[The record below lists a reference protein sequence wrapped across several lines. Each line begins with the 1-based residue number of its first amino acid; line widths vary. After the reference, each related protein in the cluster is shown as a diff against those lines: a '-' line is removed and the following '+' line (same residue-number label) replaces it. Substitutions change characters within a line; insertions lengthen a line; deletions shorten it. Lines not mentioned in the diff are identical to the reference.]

1 MHFRGDL
8 MGDFLVR
15 IYYEDT
21 DCGGIVYHTNYIKY
35 CERARSE
42 IFFSANAMPNTERVG
57 LVVRKLNAEFLDSA
71 KLGDLLVVKT
81 QILKL
86 GGSSLTLLQEIY
98 LAPDSLLL
106 DSAKSAESAP
116 FCHSERSE
124 ESQKNPQNRDSSPA
138 AQNDN
143 AKKIFQ
149 CEVKLACIDIKRKK
163 IVKIP
168 SEILAILQSKF

>member
-42 IFFSANAMPNTERVG
+42 IFFSKGAMPNTQSIG

-81 QILKL
+81 KILKL

-98 LAPDSLLL
+98 RANDSSLL
-106 DSAKSAESAP
+106 DSAESAESWQ
-116 FCHSERSE
+116 ST
-124 ESQKNPQNRDSSPA
+124 
-138 AQNDN
+138 
-143 AKKIFQ
+143 KIFQ

>member
-1 MHFRGDL
+1 

-42 IFFSANAMPNTERVG
+42 IFFSAGILPNTERVG

-81 QILKL
+81 KILKL
-86 GGSSLTLLQEIY
+86 GGSSLTLAQEIY
-98 LAPDSLLL
+98 RAHDSLLL
-106 DSAKSAESAP
+106 NSAESAELWQ
-116 FCHSERSE
+116 ST
-124 ESQKNPQNRDSSPA
+124 
-138 AQNDN
+138 
-143 AKKIFQ
+143 KIFQ

-168 SEILAILQSKF
+168 SEILAILQTKF

>member
-15 IYYEDT
+15 VYYEDT

-42 IFFSANAMPNTERVG
+42 IFFSAGAMPNTQSVG

-98 LAPDSLLL
+98 HAPDSSLRGVANAEAIQRNKM
-106 DSAKSAESAP
+106 DCHESA
-116 FCHSERSE
+116 
-124 ESQKNPQNRDSSPA
+124 NADSR
-138 AQNDN
+138 NDN
-143 AKKIFQ
+143 VAPKLIFS

>member
-1 MHFRGDL
+1 

-42 IFFSANAMPNTERVG
+42 IFFSAGILPNTERVG

-81 QILKL
+81 KIMKL
-86 GGSSLTLLQEIY
+86 GQTSLTLAQEIY
-98 LAPDSLLL
+98 RAHDSLLL
-106 DSAKSAESAP
+106 DSAESAESAP
-116 FCHSERSE
+116 FCHSEQSE
-124 ESQKNPQNRDSSPA
+124 ESQKNPQNRDSSPKA
-138 AQNDN
+138 HND
-143 AKKIFQ
+143 KIIKIFQ
-149 CEVKLACIDIKRKK
+149 CEVKLACIDIERKK

-168 SEILAILQSKF
+168 SEILAILQTKF

>member
-1 MHFRGDL
+1 MSE
-8 MGDFLVR
+8 FLVR

-42 IFFSANAMPNTERVG
+42 IFFSANAMPNTQRIG

-81 QILKL
+81 KILKL
-86 GGSSLTLLQEIY
+86 GQSSLTLKQEIF
-98 LAPDSLLL
+98 DST
-106 DSAKSAESAP
+106 KIESA
-116 FCHSERSE
+116 
-124 ESQKNPQNRDSSPA
+124 
-138 AQNDN
+138 
-143 AKKIFQ
+143 KIFQ
-149 CEVKLACIDIKRKK
+149 CEVKLACIDIERKK

-168 SEILAILQSKF
+168 SEILAILQSKFY

>member
-1 MHFRGDL
+1 

-42 IFFSANAMPNTERVG
+42 IFFSAGILPNTERVG

-81 QILKL
+81 KIVKL
-86 GGSSLTLLQEIY
+86 GQTSLTLLQEIY
-98 LAPDSLLL
+98 RANDSSLL
-106 DSAKSAESAP
+106 DSAESAESWQ
-116 FCHSERSE
+116 ST
-124 ESQKNPQNRDSSPA
+124 
-138 AQNDN
+138 
-143 AKKIFQ
+143 KIFQ
-149 CEVKLACIDIKRKK
+149 CEVKLACIDIERKK

-168 SEILAILQSKF
+168 SEILAIFQTKF

>member
-1 MHFRGDL
+1 MS
-8 MGDFLVR
+8 DFLVR

-42 IFFSANAMPNTERVG
+42 IFFSANSMPNTQSIG

-81 QILKL
+81 KILKL

-98 LAPDSLLL
+98 RADST
-106 DSAKSAESAP
+106 
-116 FCHSERSE
+116 
-124 ESQKNPQNRDSSPA
+124 NR
-138 AQNDN
+138 
-143 AKKIFQ
+143 KIFQ
-149 CEVKLACIDIKRKK
+149 CEVKLACIDIKHKK
-163 IVKIP
+163 ITKIP
-168 SEILAILQSKF
+168 SEILAILQTQF

>member
-1 MHFRGDL
+1 

-42 IFFSANAMPNTERVG
+42 IFFSAGILPNTERVG

-81 QILKL
+81 KILKL
-86 GGSSLTLLQEIY
+86 GSSSLTLLQEIY
-98 LAPDSLLL
+98 RTPDSSLL
-106 DSAKSAESAP
+106 DSAESAESAP

-124 ESQKNPQNRDSSPA
+124 ES
-138 AQNDN
+138 
-143 AKKIFQ
+143 KKI
-149 CEVKLACIDIKRKK
+149 
-163 IVKIP
+163 
-168 SEILAILQSKF
+168 EILRSFHSLRMTILGQILRIAESRLDSATYFAESSFAESGGKNYGI

>member
-1 MHFRGDL
+1 

-42 IFFSANAMPNTERVG
+42 IFFSAGILPNTECVG

-81 QILKL
+81 KIMKL
-86 GGSSLTLLQEIY
+86 GQTSLTLLQEIY
-98 LAPDSLLL
+98 HTD
-106 DSAKSAESAP
+106 KST
-116 FCHSERSE
+116 
-124 ESQKNPQNRDSSPA
+124 
-138 AQNDN
+138 
-143 AKKIFQ
+143 KIFQ

-168 SEILAILQSKF
+168 NEILAILQTKF

>member
-1 MHFRGDL
+1 

-42 IFFSANAMPNTERVG
+42 IFFSAGILPNTERVG

-81 QILKL
+81 KIVKL
-86 GGSSLTLLQEIY
+86 GQTSLTLLQEIY
-98 LAPDSLLL
+98 RAPDSLLL
-106 DSAKSAESAP
+106 DSAESAESWQ
-116 FCHSERSE
+116 ST
-124 ESQKNPQNRDSSPA
+124 
-138 AQNDN
+138 
-143 AKKIFQ
+143 KIFQ

>member
-1 MHFRGDL
+1 MA
-8 MGDFLVR
+8 DFSVR

-42 IFFSANAMPNTERVG
+42 IFFSANAMPNTQRIG

-81 QILKL
+81 KILKL
-86 GGSSLTLLQEIY
+86 GQSSLTLLQEIFNSTKIDCHENSTNF
-98 LAPDSLLL
+98 LAMTAL
-106 DSAKSAESAP
+106 AKSLQTNST
-116 FCHSERSE
+116 
-124 ESQKNPQNRDSSPA
+124 
-138 AQNDN
+138 
-143 AKKIFQ
+143 KIFQ
-149 CEVKLACIDIKRKK
+149 CEVKLACIDIERKK

-168 SEILAILQSKF
+168 SEILAILQTKF

>member
-1 MHFRGDL
+1 

-42 IFFSANAMPNTERVG
+42 IFFGAGILPNTERVG

-81 QILKL
+81 KILKL

-98 LAPDSLLL
+98 RATDSSLR
-106 DSAKSAESAP
+106 DSAQRAESWQ
-116 FCHSERSE
+116 SKST
-124 ESQKNPQNRDSSPA
+124 
-138 AQNDN
+138 
-143 AKKIFQ
+143 KIFQ

-168 SEILAILQSKF
+168 SEILAILQTQF

>member
-1 MHFRGDL
+1 

-42 IFFSANAMPNTERVG
+42 IFFSAGNLPNTERVG

-81 QILKL
+81 KILKL
-86 GGSSLTLLQEIY
+86 GGSSLILLQEIFKSNS
-98 LAPDSLLL
+98 SLTQ
-106 DSAKSAESAP
+106 ST
-116 FCHSERSE
+116 
-124 ESQKNPQNRDSSPA
+124 
-138 AQNDN
+138 
-143 AKKIFQ
+143 KIFQ
-149 CEVKLACIDIKRKK
+149 CEVKLACIDIKHKK
-163 IVKIP
+163 ITKIP
-168 SEILAILQSKF
+168 SEILAILQTKF

>member
-15 IYYEDT
+15 VYYEDT

-42 IFFSANAMPNTERVG
+42 IFFSAGVMPNTQSVG

-81 QILKL
+81 KILKL

-98 LAPDSLLL
+98 RAPDSSL
-106 DSAKSAESAP
+106 
-116 FCHSERSE
+116 
-124 ESQKNPQNRDSSPA
+124 RDSTESVELW
-138 AQNDN
+138 QST
-143 AKKIFQ
+143 KIFQ
-149 CEVKLACIDIKRKK
+149 CEVKLACIDIKHKK

-168 SEILAILQSKF
+168 NEILAILQTKF